1 MNFFDHFLAFI
12 VQIFKIIFF
21 FTATMFMAFIM
32 INWFIYTPAK
42 DRGILGS
49 LFEKVSAALSENFTA
64 SSEEQACLSMKSIP
78 KNYIIWCAAY
88 HPRINAASDVV
99 ENDLPYNITRKYK
112 NNKCIFTVFGE
123 GILAGNSYNIN
134 FSCSV
139 DPNVVK
145 TCQNETPF
153 SRSCVQ
159 KANVTPINDD

>member
-1 MNFFDHFLAFI
+1 MEFLRI
-12 VQIFKIIFF
+12 VTQICKIIFYF
-21 FTATMFMAFIM
+21 VGSIFLSLIM
-32 INWFIYTPAK
+32 IHWFINNSVKNNNLLAELDKKLST
-42 DRGILGS
+42 
-49 LFEKVSAALSENFTA
+49 ALMENNST
-64 SSEEQACLSMKSIP
+64 SPEEQACLSMKSIP

-99 ENDLPYNITRKYK
+99 ENDLPYNLTRKYK

-153 SRSCVQ
+153 SQSCVK
-159 KANVTPINDD
+159 KANVTAYYDE